1 MKNKSILLLT
11 FVSLFFALTYCVP
24 QELNAGEAKGKVHII
39 VKGDTLW
46 DLSEEHLGNPFLW
59 PKLWQ
64 WNSYISNPHF
74 IYPADSL
81 NLFPPKI
88 MVRHPEKEVIEE
100 EPIGLVEEEGTVEEV
115 ADEIVEEVVE
125 EVLEEAIDELVEE
138 TPLPESEPEEEAET
152 YTFAEMR
159 SSGFIDDEEL
169 KVAGKI
175 VEAEDEKLL
184 LSDGDLLYVTL
195 DDGGKKGDKYTIF
208 KIDKQINHPVYER
221 TLGYKI
227 IVLGFAEITGFSN
240 DVATARI
247 TKAFDAIARGD
258 LLKPKED
265 IPNTVTLKPTAIS
278 LDGYITASKGERTTF
293 GERDIVYIDLGKKDG
308 MERGNSFI
316 VYKVGETVLDRLDK
330 EKSYKLPSITIG
342 RLLVLSAKEGSS
354 VAIIIKS
361 IEEMRV
367 GQKIKSELD

>member
-1 MKNKSILLLT
+1 MKNLSIFLLT
-11 FVSLFFALTYCVP
+11 FVSLSLALICPDP
-24 QELNAGEAKGKVHII
+24 QAVNAGEKKGKEHLI
-39 VKGDTLW
+39 VRGDTLW

-74 IYPADSL
+74 IYPGETIKL
-81 NLFPPKI
+81 YPPKV
-88 MVRHPEKEVIEE
+88 MVRHPAKNVTQET
-100 EPIGLVEEEGTVEEV
+100 PLGLVEDEGTVEELV
-115 ADEIVEEVVE
+115 EEIVEEAVE
-125 EVLEEAIDELVEE
+125 AVTEEASL
-138 TPLPESEPEEEAET
+138 SEPVSEEET

-195 DDGGKKGDKYTIF
+195 NDGGKEGDMYSIF
-208 KIDKQINHPVYER
+208 KVDKKINHPVFER
-221 TLGYKI
+221 VLGYKI

-247 TKAFDAIARGD
+247 TKSFDAITRGD

-265 IPNTVTLKPTAIS
+265 IPNAVTLKPTEIS
-278 LDGYITASKGERTTF
+278 IDGYITASKGERTTF

-316 VYKVGETVLDRLDK
+316 VYKEGETVMDSSDD

-342 RLLVLSAKEGSS
+342 RLLILSAKEGSS